1 MNEPSNAHGV
11 SAVSAKSVNVH
22 SPSRRGYID
31 SWRCVAVAVV
41 ILTHLFEA
49 RRLGDVPGNLGVYI
63 FFFISGFVV
72 SKTCLSELKTSGYF
86 SRAGF
91 YVRRAFRIIPPLLI
105 YVVACS
111 ALGRLGAIDFDA
123 KQALAATT
131 YLCNV
136 TLLDCGGWYVRHTW
150 SLSFE
155 EQFYLLFPL
164 IFVWVETSR
173 RPNILV
179 LTGFAGLA
187 SLPLW
192 LPVFWLERKSFFLV
206 YGLFTLGYLFARYEQ
221 RWHEIGHSGL
231 LFAIGLA
238 LTFIVAS
245 QHRTVSLLSIPMMI
259 VASGSPSFP
268 LKKIFEIR
276 VIKYLGRISYSIYLW
291 QQLFTGYFKDLPMA
305 LNLVLLA
312 CMVVGCA
319 ALFKYVETPLIRQ
332 GKKLSDSLRR
342 QPGVGPSLIRTQVP

>member
-11 SAVSAKSVNVH
+11 FDVSVKSLNVH

-31 SWRCVAVAVV
+31 SWRCVAVSVV
-41 ILTHLFEA
+41 IVTHLFEV
-49 RRLGDVPGNLGVYI
+49 RHLGDLPGNIGVYI

-131 YLCNV
+131 YMCNV
-136 TLLDCGGWYVRHTW
+136 TFLDCGWYVLHTW

-164 IFVWVETSR
+164 IFVWVETSH
-173 RPNILV
+173 RPNILL
-179 LTGFAGLA
+179 LTGFAVLA

-192 LPVFWLERKSFFLV
+192 LPVFWIGRKSFFLV

-221 RWHEIGHSGL
+221 RWHEVGHSGL

-238 LTFIVAS
+238 LTCVTPYRS
-245 QHRTVSLLSIPMMI
+245 VYLVSIPMMI
-259 VASGSPSFP
+259 VASGSASFP
-268 LKKIFEIR
+268 LKKIFEIKVAR
-276 VIKYLGRISYSIYLW
+276 YLGRISYSIYLW

-319 ALFKYVETPLIRQ
+319 ALFTYVETPLIRQ

-342 QPGVGPSLIRTQVP
+342 QTGAVPSLIRTQAP

>member
-1 MNEPSNAHGV
+1 MNESGNAHSV
-11 SAVSAKSVNVH
+11 SDVPVKSPNVH

-31 SWRCVAVAVV
+31 TWRCVAVAVV
-41 ILTHLFEA
+41 ILTHLLEV
-49 RRLGDVPGNLGVYI
+49 RRLGELPGYVGVYI

-91 YVRRAFRIIPPLLI
+91 YVRRAFRIIPPLLV
-105 YVVACS
+105 YVVACFVL
-111 ALGRLGAIDFDA
+111 ARLGAIDFDA

-150 SLSFE
+150 SLAFE

-173 RPNILV
+173 RPNILL
-179 LTGFAGLA
+179 LTGFAVLA

-192 LPVFWLERKSFFLV
+192 LPIWWVGRQSVFV
-206 YGLFTLGYLFARYEQ
+206 IYGLFTLGYLFARYEQ
-221 RWHEIGHSGL
+221 RWHEVGHSGL

-238 LTFIVAS
+238 LTLIVAS
-245 QHRTVSLLSIPMMI
+245 QHRTVSLVSIPMMI

-268 LKKIFEIR
+268 LKKIFEIT
-276 VIKYLGRISYSIYLW
+276 VVKYLGRISYSIYLW

-319 ALFKYVETPLIRQ
+319 ALFTYVETPLIRQ
-332 GKKLSDSLRR
+332 GKKLSNSLRR
-342 QPGVGPSLIRTQVP
+342 QPGVGPSLIRTQAP